1 VLVVVKQENIMTRHK
16 KTGIFA
22 GTMLGLTVAISSFAQ
37 ADNHPIRI
45 AYIEPLSGP
54 FANVG
59 DAGLKHFRFAAEKM
73 NEAGGIMGRDVE
85 IVGMDNK
92 QSPSESV
99 QLVQRAIDDDIP
111 FVTQGNGSN
120 VAGAIVEAVDRNN
133 RRNPDSKV
141 IFLNYAAVDPA
152 LTNERCSFY
161 HFRFDANSAIK
172 LEALSNFIKTDRDDE
187 VDGIFLIN
195 QDYSHG
201 QFISK
206 RMKTLVEEKNLDAEI
221 VGDVLHPIAQ
231 VRDFSPYVSR
241 IQNSGADS
249 VVTGNWGNDLSLLV
263 RAIDSAGLDVD
274 IYTYYGG
281 GLGTP
286 AAIGAR
292 GEDQVYQISEWHA
305 DVNVDEGHTE
315 YEKWFQEF
323 KSRYPEIDWYYHR
336 VYNQMQML
344 KMAIEKAGSTESDA
358 VAKAF
363 EGMTFQSQTGEV
375 TMRAQDHQL
384 LQPMYVSVMDADA
397 KYDADNSGVGF
408 RTLARI
414 PVSQATYETTCNMR
428 RP

>member
-1 VLVVVKQENIMTRHK
+1 MLRNK
-16 KTGIFA
+16 KTGLFT
-22 GTMLGLTVAISSFAQ
+22 GTMIGLSMAISSITYAQ
-37 ADNHPIRI
+37 DGPIRI
-45 AYIEPLSGP
+45 SYIEPLSGP

-73 NEAGGIMGRDVE
+73 NEEGGILGRDIE
-85 IVGMDNK
+85 IVAMDNK

-99 QLVQRAIDDDIP
+99 QLVQRSIDEGIK

-120 VAGAIVEAVDRNN
+120 VAGAMVEAVDRNN
-133 RRNPDSKV
+133 RRNEDNKV
-141 IFLNYAAVDPA
+141 LYLNYAAVDPA

-161 HFRFDANSAIK
+161 HFRFDAASDIK
-172 LEALSNFIKTDRDDE
+172 LEALSNYMKDQDNIEK
-187 VDGIFLIN
+187 IFMIN

-206 RMKTLVEEKNLDAEI
+206 RMKELVEEKGMDVEI

-241 IQNSGADS
+241 IKNSGADTVIS
-249 VVTGNWGNDLSLLV
+249 GNWGNDLSLLV
-263 RAIDSAGLDVD
+263 RAIDSAGLDVN

-286 AAIGAR
+286 ASVGPR
-292 GEDQVYQISEWHA
+292 GEDILYQITEWHA

-323 KSRYPEIDWYYHR
+323 KERYPEIDWYYHR
-336 VYNQMQML
+336 IYNQMHML
-344 KMAIEKAGSTESDA
+344 KAAIEEVGNAEDIDA
-358 VAKAF
+358 IAYAL
-363 EGMTFQSQTGEV
+363 EGMEFESQTGTV
-375 TMRAQDHQL
+375 TMRADDHQI
-384 LQPMYVSVMDADA
+384 LQPMYMSVMDTDA

-408 RTLARI
+408 RTVANI
-414 PVSQATYETTCNMR
+414 PVEQATVDTTCDMR

>member
-1 VLVVVKQENIMTRHK
+1 MTRNK
-16 KTGIFA
+16 KTGIFT
-22 GTMLGLTVAISSFAQ
+22 GTMLGLAVAISPFTY

-45 AYIEPLSGP
+45 AYIEPLSGA

-73 NEAGGIMGRDVE
+73 NEDGGIMGRDVE
-85 IVGMDNK
+85 IVAMDNK

-99 QLVQRAIDDDIP
+99 QLVQRAVDDGIP

-120 VAGAIVEAVDRNN
+120 VAGAMVEAVDRNN
-133 RRNPDSKV
+133 RRNSDNKV
-141 IFLNYAAVDPA
+141 LYLNYAAVDPA

-172 LEALSNFIKTDRDDE
+172 LEALSNYMKTKDDAI
-187 VDGIFLIN
+187 DNIFLIN

-206 RMKTLVEEKNLDAEI
+206 RMKELVEEKNLDAKI

-231 VRDFSPYVSR
+231 VRDFAPYVSR
-241 IQNSGADS
+241 IQQSGADT

-263 RAIDSAGLDVD
+263 RAIDSAGVDVD

-286 AAIGAR
+286 AAVGPS
-292 GEDQVYQISEWHA
+292 GEDMLYQISEWHA

-323 KSRYPEIDWYYHR
+323 KSRYPKIDWYYHR
-336 VYNQMQML
+336 IYNQMHML
-344 KMAIEKAGSTESDA
+344 KNAVEKAGSTDSDA
-358 VAKAF
+358 VAKAL
-363 EGMTFQSQTGEV
+363 EGMTFQSQTGQI
-375 TMRAQDHQL
+375 TMRAKDHQI
-384 LQPMYVSVMDADA
+384 LQPMYISVMDTDA

-408 RTLARI
+408 RTLAKI
-414 PVSQATYETTCNMR
+414 PVEQATDETSCNMK

>member
-1 VLVVVKQENIMTRHK
+1 MIRNK
-16 KTGIFA
+16 KAGLFT
-22 GTMLGLTVAISSFAQ
+22 GTMIGLTMAISSITHAQ
-37 ADNHPIRI
+37 EGPIRI

-73 NEAGGIMGRDVE
+73 NEQGGILGRDIE
-85 IVGMDNK
+85 IVAMDNK

-99 QLVQRAIDDDIP
+99 SLVQRSVDDGIN

-133 RRNPDSKV
+133 RRNDDKV

-172 LEALSNFIKTDRDDE
+172 LEALSNFMKTRDDQI
-187 VDGIFLIN
+187 DNIFLIN

-201 QFISK
+201 QFISS
-206 RMKTLVEEKNLDAEI
+206 RMKELVGEKDINAEV

-241 IQNSGADS
+241 IQQSGADT

-263 RAIDSAGLDVD
+263 RAIDSAGLDVNT
-274 IYTYYGG
+274 YTYYGG

-286 AAIGAR
+286 AAVGPR
-292 GEDQVYQISEWHA
+292 GEDILFQVTEWHA
-305 DVNVDEGHTE
+305 DVNVDEGLEE
-315 YEKWFQEF
+315 YEQWFVEF
-323 KSRYPEIDWYYHR
+323 KERYPEIDWYYHR
-336 VYNQMQML
+336 IYNQMHML
-344 KMAIEKAGSTESDA
+344 KNAIEEVGNAEDVDA
-358 VAKAF
+358 IAHAL
-363 EGMTFQSQTGEV
+363 EGMEFQSPTGTV
-375 TMRAQDHQL
+375 TMRAKDHQI
-384 LQPMYVSVMDADA
+384 LQPMYISVMDADA

-408 RTLARI
+408 RTVANI
-414 PVSQATYETTCNMR
+414 PVEEATDTTSCNMR

>member
-1 VLVVVKQENIMTRHK
+1 MIRNK
-16 KTGIFA
+16 KTGVFT
-22 GTMLGLTVAISSFAQ
+22 GTMIGLSMAISSFTYAQ
-37 ADNHPIRI
+37 EGPIRI

-73 NEAGGIMGRDVE
+73 NEAGGIMGRDIE
-85 IVGMDNK
+85 IVPMDNK

-99 QLVQRAIDDDIP
+99 QLLQRAADEGIN

-120 VAGAIVEAVDRNN
+120 VAGALVEAVDRNN
-133 RRNPDSKV
+133 SRNPDNKV
-141 IFLNYAAVDPA
+141 LYLNYAAVDPA

-161 HFRFDANSAIK
+161 HFRWDANSAIK
-172 LEALSNFIKTDRDDE
+172 LEALANYMKTRDDSIN
-187 VDGIFLIN
+187 DIFLIN

-206 RMKTLVEEKNLDAEI
+206 RMKELVDEKNLDAEI

-241 IQNSGADS
+241 IEQSGADT
-249 VVTGNWGNDLSLLV
+249 VVSGNWGNDLSLLV
-263 RAIDSAGLDVD
+263 RAIDSAGLDVN

-286 AAIGAR
+286 AAVGPR
-292 GEDQVYQISEWHA
+292 GEGILYQITEWHA
-305 DVNVDEGHTE
+305 DVNVDEGLAE
-315 YEKWFQEF
+315 YEAWFNEF
-323 KSRYPEIDWYYHR
+323 KKRYPEIDWYYHR
-336 VYNQMQML
+336 VYNQMHML
-344 KMAIEKAGSTESDA
+344 KKAIEEAGSSDDIDA
-358 VAKAF
+358 IAKAL
-363 EGMTFQSQTGEV
+363 EGMEYQSPTGTV
-375 TMRAQDHQL
+375 TMRAQDHQI
-384 LQPMYVSVMDADA
+384 LQPMYMSVMDADA

-408 RTLARI
+408 RTVANI
-414 PVSQATYETTCNMR
+414 PVEQATDETSCDMK